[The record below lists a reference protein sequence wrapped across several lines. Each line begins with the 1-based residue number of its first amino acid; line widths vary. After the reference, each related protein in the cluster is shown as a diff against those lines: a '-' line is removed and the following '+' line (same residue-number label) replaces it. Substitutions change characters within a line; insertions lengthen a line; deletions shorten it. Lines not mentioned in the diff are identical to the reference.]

1 MPLKMSASAD
11 TSGRDSTVITRR
23 VAEVRSNSAGAF
35 MPFVSSIF
43 RMFPSV
49 RMGNVREPSM
59 YLGAGMTSYEA
70 NYFVDH
76 VRVDKIIFY

>member
-1 MPLKMSASAD
+1 
-11 TSGRDSTVITRR
+11 
-23 VAEVRSNSAGAF
+23 

-59 YLGAGMTSYEA
+59 YLGAGMTSCEA
-70 NYFVDH
+70 NYFVDRF
-76 VRVDKIIFY
+76 RVDKIIFHSCAVQDIAWVEAYPRRTTVPREFMGW